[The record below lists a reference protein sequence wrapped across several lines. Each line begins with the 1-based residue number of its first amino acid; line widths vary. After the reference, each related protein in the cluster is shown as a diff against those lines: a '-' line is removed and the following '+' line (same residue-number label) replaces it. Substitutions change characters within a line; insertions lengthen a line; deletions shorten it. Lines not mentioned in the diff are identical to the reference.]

1 MCMHIIPTAILFVK
15 IKVYLHAL
23 LHQIYLRINE
33 YLKVKEVSKNSKKG
47 TQKSRKRHIVQS
59 KMLQPQLGTRQCIC
73 KQIQKNTSTLHL
85 QNDQK
90 SLCEEIG
97 TFRNIST

>member
-1 MCMHIIPTAILFVK
+1 MHIIPTAILFVK

-47 TQKSRKRHIVQS
+47 TQKSRKIHIVQS
-59 KMLQPQLGTRQCIC
+59 KMLQPQLIQGNVSANKYKKTLQHYIC
-73 KQIQKNTSTLHL
+73 KMTKNLYV
-85 QNDQK
+85 K
-90 SLCEEIG
+90 K
-97 TFRNIST
+97 